1 MHEIVVIT
9 FQFSFFIRRQTKIQI
24 TNHPLWREADNF
36 SQHFWSSLFVG
47 NPPNSLNIMKLPK
60 NMAKIGHNLYF
71 SLQATIIIFIS
82 KQNEGIMCSKI
93 CVLRLIHLTEK
104 QLIIFHHRFHW
115 FKTSWSSSIPSPFSS
130 LKREDIPNSAA

>member
-1 MHEIVVIT
+1 MWRNDWKSYNEISLFTQAYFTKLTTIHESKNYRTLILCCIVLDFNWSLWQEIVVIT

-71 SLQATIIIFIS
+71 SLQATIIILIS
-82 KQNEGIMCSKI
+82 KQNEGMH
-93 CVLRLIHLTEK
+93 V
-104 QLIIFHHRFHW
+104 F
-115 FKTSWSSSIPSPFSS
+115 
-130 LKREDIPNSAA
+130 